1 MEQSGRTASPQ
12 RFQPLDE
19 ELVRLV
25 AGGDSDALAELFRR
39 YAGAVYS
46 LAYRMLNDRE
56 GAEELLNEA
65 FVRVWRQAPSF
76 DARRGKFST
85 WLMSVARNLGI
96 DELRSRRARPQRAD
110 PLTPQDAE
118 LDPADERVD
127 VEADVWNSERR
138 RLIREAMRGLPA
150 AQREALEL
158 AYFEGLTQSEIA
170 TRLGDP
176 LGTTKTRIRLGLQK
190 LRDLLLSGELGA
202 EIS

>member
-1 MEQSGRTASPQ
+1 MAAPQ
-12 RFQPLDE
+12 QPQPTDDE
-19 ELVRLV
+19 LMRRV
-25 AGGDSDALAELFRR
+25 AQGDSDALAQLFRR

-56 GAEELLNEA
+56 GAEDLLNEV

-76 DARRGKFST
+76 DSHRGKFST

-110 PLTPQDAE
+110 PLSPDDPE
-118 LDPADERVD
+118 LDLVDETED
-127 VEADVWNSERR
+127 VERDVWHAERR
-138 RLIREAMRGLPA
+138 RLIRQALRELPA
-150 AQREALEL
+150 AQRQALEL

-170 TRLGDP
+170 ERLGDP
-176 LGTTKTRIRLGLQK
+176 LGTVKTRVRLGLHK
-190 LRDLLLSGELGA
+190 LRDLLLGTELGA

>member
-1 MEQSGRTASPQ
+1 MS
-12 RFQPLDE
+12 DE
-19 ELVRLV
+19 ELMQLV
-25 AGGDSDALAELFRR
+25 AGGDSDALAQLFAR

-85 WLMSVARNLGI
+85 WLMSVSRNLGI
-96 DELRSRRARPQRAD
+96 DELRSRRSRPQRAD

-127 VEADVWNSERR
+127 VEREVWHAERR
-138 RLIREAMRGLPA
+138 RLIRQALRELP
-150 AQREALEL
+150 
-158 AYFEGLTQSEIA
+158 
-170 TRLGDP
+170 P
-176 LGTTKTRIRLGLQK
+176 
-190 LRDLLLSGELGA
+190 
-202 EIS
+202 

>member
-1 MEQSGRTASPQ
+1 VSAPPAGPQ
-12 RFQPLDE
+12 PTDD
-19 ELVRLV
+19 ELVRRV
-25 AGGDSDALAELFRR
+25 AAADSEALAQLFKR

-85 WLMSVARNLGI
+85 WLMSVARNLAI
-96 DELRSRRARPQRAD
+96 DELRSRRARPQRSD
-110 PLTPQDAE
+110 PLTPDDPD
-118 LDPADERVD
+118 LDPPDEHVD
-127 VEADVWNSERR
+127 VEADVWHAERR
-138 RLIREAMRGLPA
+138 RLIRQAMRELPP

-158 AYFEGLTQSEIA
+158 AYFEGLTQSEISA
-170 TRLGDP
+170 RLGDP
-176 LGTTKTRIRLGLQK
+176 LGTTKTRIRLGLHK
-190 LRDLLLSGELGA
+190 LRDLLLSSELGA

>member
-1 MEQSGRTASPQ
+1 MSGAVTGPPERPQ
-12 RFQPLDE
+12 PSDE
-19 ELVRLV
+19 DLMHRV
-25 AGGDSDALAELFRR
+25 AAGDSDALALLFNR
-39 YAGAVYS
+39 YSGTVYS

-96 DELRSRRARPQRAD
+96 DQLRSRRARPQRAD
-110 PLTPQDAE
+110 PISADDTE
-118 LDPADERVD
+118 LDLPDDRVD
-127 VEADVWNSERR
+127 VEADVWNAERR
-138 RLIREAMRGLPA
+138 RLIRQALQELPPP
-150 AQREALEL
+150 QRQALEL
-158 AYFEGLTQSEIA
+158 AYFEGLTQSEISS
-170 TRLGDP
+170 RLGDP

-190 LRDLLLSGELGA
+190 LRDLLLSTELGA

>member
-1 MEQSGRTASPQ
+1 MTGPPDRPQ
-12 RFQPLDE
+12 PADE
-19 ELVRLV
+19 ELMHRV
-25 AGGDSDALAELFRR
+25 AAGDSDALAQLFKR
-39 YAGAVYS
+39 YSGTVYS

-96 DELRSRRARPQRAD
+96 DQLRSRRARPQRSD
-110 PLTPQDAE
+110 PLNPDDAE
-118 LDPADERVD
+118 LDLADESVN
-127 VEADVWNSERR
+127 VERDVWNAERR
-138 RLIREAMRGLPA
+138 RLIRQALQELPA
-150 AQREALEL
+150 PQREALEL
-158 AYFEGLTQSEIA
+158 AYFEGLTQSEISA
-170 TRLGDP
+170 KLGDP

-190 LRDLLLSGELGA
+190 LRDLLLSTDLGA

>member
-1 MEQSGRTASPQ
+1 MGEPARL
-12 RFQPLDE
+12 QPPDE
-19 ELVRLV
+19 ELVTRV
-25 AGGDSDALAELFRR
+25 AEGDSDALAQLFQR

-46 LAYRMLNDRE
+46 LGYRMLNDRE

-96 DELRSRRARPQRAD
+96 DQLRSRRARPQRAD
-110 PLTPQDAE
+110 PLTPDDPE
-118 LDPADERVD
+118 LDPIDEHMN
-127 VEADVWNSERR
+127 VERDVWQNERR
-138 RLIREAMRGLPA
+138 RLIRAALRELPA

-158 AYFEGLTQSEIA
+158 AYFEGLTQSEISA
-170 TRLGDP
+170 RLGDP

-190 LRDLLLSGELGA
+190 LRDLLLSTDLGT
-202 EIS
+202 EIL

>member
-1 MEQSGRTASPQ
+1 VGGPDGL
-12 RFQPLDE
+12 QPLDE
-19 ELVRLV
+19 ELMARV
-25 AGGDSDALAELFRR
+25 AEGDSDALAQLFQR

-46 LAYRMLNDRE
+46 LGYRMLNDRE

-96 DELRSRRARPQRAD
+96 DQLRSRRARPQRSD
-110 PLTPQDAE
+110 PFTPEDPE
-118 LDPADERVD
+118 LDLIDERMN
-127 VEADVWNSERR
+127 VERHVWQGERR
-138 RLIREAMRGLPA
+138 RLIRQALRELPP

-158 AYFEGLTQSEIA
+158 AYFEGLTQSEISA
-170 TRLGDP
+170 RLGDP

-190 LRDLLLSGELGA
+190 LRDLLLSTDLGT

>member
-1 MEQSGRTASPQ
+1 MH
-12 RFQPLDE
+12 
-19 ELVRLV
+19 RL
-25 AGGDSDALAELFRR
+25 AMGDSEALSQLFQR

-76 DARRGKFST
+76 DARRGKLST

-96 DELRSRRARPQRAD
+96 DQLRSRRARPQRSD
-110 PLTPQDAE
+110 PLTPGDPE
-118 LDPADERVD
+118 LDLADDSVD
-127 VEADVWNSERR
+127 VERDVWHAERR
-138 RLIREAMRGLPA
+138 RLIRQALQQLPP
-150 AQREALEL
+150 AQRQALEL
-158 AYFEGLTQSEIA
+158 AYFEGLTQTEISA
-170 TRLGDP
+170 RLGDP

-190 LRDLLLSGELGA
+190 LRDLLLSSDLGA

>member
-1 MEQSGRTASPQ
+1 VGGPERL
-12 RFQPLDE
+12 QPPDDE
-19 ELVRLV
+19 LMARV
-25 AGGDSDALAELFRR
+25 AEGDSDALAQLFQR

-46 LAYRMLNDRE
+46 LGYRMLNDRE

-96 DELRSRRARPQRAD
+96 DQLRSRRARPQRSD
-110 PLTPQDAE
+110 PLTPDDPD
-118 LDPADERVD
+118 LDPIDERMN
-127 VEADVWNSERR
+127 VEQDVWQGERR
-138 RLIREAMRGLPA
+138 RLIREAMRELPP

-158 AYFEGLTQSEIA
+158 AYFEGLTQSEISA
-170 TRLGDP
+170 RLGDP

-190 LRDLLLSGELGA
+190 LRDLLLSTDLGT

>member
-1 MEQSGRTASPQ
+1 MQ
-12 RFQPLDE
+12 R
-19 ELVRLV
+19 V
-25 AGGDSDALAELFRR
+25 AGGDGDALAQLFGR
-39 YAGAVYS
+39 YSGAVFS
-46 LAYRMLNDRE
+46 LGYRMLNDRE

-110 PLTPQDAE
+110 PLTPDDAE
-118 LDPADERVD
+118 LDPADESAD
-127 VEADVWNSERR
+127 VERDVWHAERR
-138 RLIREAMRGLPA
+138 RLIRQALRELPP

-158 AYFEGLTQSEIA
+158 AYFEGLTQSEISA
-170 TRLGDP
+170 RLGDP

-190 LRDLLLSGELGA
+190 LRDLLLSSELGA

>member
-1 MEQSGRTASPQ
+1 MTGTPERL
-12 RFQPLDE
+12 QPPDE
-19 ELVRLV
+19 ELMRLV
-25 AGGDSDALAELFRR
+25 AGGDSDALAQLFRR
-39 YAGAVYS
+39 YSGAVYS
-46 LAYRMLNDRE
+46 LGYRMLNDRE

-76 DARRGKFST
+76 DSRRGKFST

-96 DELRSRRARPQRAD
+96 DELRSRRSRPQRAD
-110 PLTPQDAE
+110 PLTPDNAE
-118 LDPADERVD
+118 LDPVDDSVDIERD
-127 VEADVWNSERR
+127 AWHAERR
-138 RLIREAMRGLPA
+138 RLIRQALAELPP

-170 TRLGDP
+170 ARLGDP

-190 LRDLLLSGELGA
+190 LRDLLLSSELGA

>member
-1 MEQSGRTASPQ
+1 MSGTPEKL
-12 RFQPLDE
+12 QPPDE
-19 ELVRLV
+19 ELMHRV
-25 AGGDSDALAELFRR
+25 AGGDGDALAQLFGR
-39 YAGAVYS
+39 YSGAVFS
-46 LAYRMLNDRE
+46 LGYRMLNDRE

-96 DELRSRRARPQRAD
+96 DELRSRRSRPQRAD
-110 PLTPQDAE
+110 PLTPDDAE
-118 LDPADERVD
+118 LDPADENAD
-127 VEADVWNSERR
+127 VERDVWHAERR
-138 RLIREAMRGLPA
+138 RLIRQALRELPP

-158 AYFEGLTQSEIA
+158 AYFEGLTQSEISA
-170 TRLGDP
+170 RLGDP

-190 LRDLLLSGELGA
+190 LRDLLLSSELGA

>member
-1 MEQSGRTASPQ
+1 MAPERY
-12 RFQPLDE
+12 QPPDDE
-19 ELVRLV
+19 LMRQV
-25 AGGDSDALAELFRR
+25 AAADSDALALLFRR

-46 LAYRMLNDRE
+46 VAYRMLNDRE
-56 GAEELLNEA
+56 SAEELLNEA

-76 DARRGKFST
+76 DSRRGKFST
-85 WLMSVARNLGI
+85 WLMSVARNLAI
-96 DELRSRRARPQRAD
+96 DELRSRRSRPQRSD
-110 PLTPQDAE
+110 PLTPEDPD

-127 VEADVWNSERR
+127 VEGDVWQAERR
-138 RLIREAMRGLPA
+138 RLIREAMRELPA

-158 AYFEGLTQSEIA
+158 AYFEGLTQSEIS

-190 LRDLLLSGELGA
+190 LRDLLLSSDLGA

>member
-1 MEQSGRTASPQ
+1 MTGTPERL
-12 RFQPLDE
+12 QPPDE
-19 ELVRLV
+19 ELMHRV
-25 AGGDSDALAELFRR
+25 AGGDSDALAQLFRR

-46 LAYRMLNDRE
+46 LAYRLLNDRE

-96 DELRSRRARPQRAD
+96 DELRSRRARPRRSD
-110 PLTPQDAE
+110 PLSLDDSV
-118 LDPADERVD
+118 LDPVDDSVD
-127 VEADVWNSERR
+127 VERDVWHAERR
-138 RLIREAMRGLPA
+138 RLIRQALRELPA

-158 AYFEGLTQSEIA
+158 AYFEGLTQSEIS

-190 LRDLLLSGELGA
+190 LRDLLLSSELGA

>member
-1 MEQSGRTASPQ
+1 MHR
-12 RFQPLDE
+12 
-19 ELVRLV
+19 V
-25 AGGDSDALAELFRR
+25 AAGDSDALAQLFKR
-39 YAGAVYS
+39 YSGTVYS

-96 DELRSRRARPQRAD
+96 DQLRSRRARPQRSD
-110 PLTPQDAE
+110 PLNPDDAE
-118 LDPADERVD
+118 LDLADESVN
-127 VEADVWNSERR
+127 VERDVWNAERR
-138 RLIREAMRGLPA
+138 RLIRQALQELPA
-150 AQREALEL
+150 PQREALEL
-158 AYFEGLTQSEIA
+158 AYFEGLTQSEISA
-170 TRLGDP
+170 KLGDP

-190 LRDLLLSGELGA
+190 LRDLLLSTDLGA

>member
-1 MEQSGRTASPQ
+1 MGTPERL
-12 RFQPLDE
+12 QPADE
-19 ELVRLV
+19 ELMRRV
-25 AGGDSDALAELFRR
+25 AEGDSDALAQLFRR

-46 LAYRMLNDRE
+46 LACRMLNDRE

-85 WLMSVARNLGI
+85 WLMSVSRNLGI
-96 DELRSRRARPQRAD
+96 DQLRSRRARPQRSD
-110 PLTPQDAE
+110 PLTPNDPD
-118 LDPADERVD
+118 LDPVDERGD
-127 VEADVWNSERR
+127 VERDVWQAERR
-138 RLIREAMRGLPA
+138 RLIRQALRELPP

-158 AYFEGLTQSEIA
+158 AYFEGLTQSEIS

-190 LRDLLLSGELGA
+190 LRDLLLSSELGA

>member
-1 MEQSGRTASPQ
+1 MEPGAVTGTPDRV
-12 RFQPLDE
+12 QPPDDE
-19 ELVRLV
+19 LMHKV
-25 AGGDSDALAELFRR
+25 AEGDSDALAQLFKR

-96 DELRSRRARPQRAD
+96 DALRSRRARPQRAD
-110 PLTPQDAE
+110 PLNPD
-118 LDPADERVD
+118 DPEFDVTDESVD
-127 VEADVWNSERR
+127 VEREVWQAERR
-138 RLIREAMRGLPA
+138 RLIRQALRELPA
-150 AQREALEL
+150 AQRQALEL
-158 AYFEGLTQSEIA
+158 AYFEGLTQSEISA
-170 TRLGDP
+170 RLGDP

-190 LRDLLLSGELGA
+190 LRDQLISSELGA

>member
-1 MEQSGRTASPQ
+1 VGTPDRL
-12 RFQPLDE
+12 QPADE
-19 ELVRLV
+19 ELMHRV
-25 AGGDSDALAELFRR
+25 AAGDNEALAQLHQR

-65 FVRVWRQAPSF
+65 FVRVWRQAASF

-96 DELRSRRARPQRAD
+96 DALRSRRARPQRSD
-110 PLTPQDAE
+110 PLTPDDPE
-118 LDPADERVD
+118 LDPVDDTAD
-127 VEADVWNSERR
+127 VERDVWHAERR
-138 RLIREAMRGLPA
+138 RLIRQALRELPA

-158 AYFEGLTQSEIA
+158 AYFEGLTQSEISA
-170 TRLGDP
+170 RLGDP

-190 LRDLLLSGELGA
+190 LRDLLLSSDLGA